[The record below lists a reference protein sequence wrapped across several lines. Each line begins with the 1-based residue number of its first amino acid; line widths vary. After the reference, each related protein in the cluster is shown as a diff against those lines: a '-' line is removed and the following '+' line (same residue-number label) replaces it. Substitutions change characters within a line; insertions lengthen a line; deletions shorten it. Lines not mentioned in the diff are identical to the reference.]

1 MAYLMRWS
9 PEQGP
14 VQMSA
19 LREMLQR
26 EGKATAWWSDV
37 PGTKTGEQARH
48 WPETRWVVS
57 GYLRVRVGAETYDLG
72 PGDRLDLPPD
82 TPHTTEVIGL
92 GTAIHLVGT
101 RDAKLV
107 SLTA

>member
-1 MAYLMRWS
+1 MATLQRWS
-9 PEQGP
+9 AEQGP
-14 VQMSA
+14 VRMSE
-19 LREMLQR
+19 LRDMLQR
-26 EGKATAWWSDV
+26 EGKHTAWWSDV
-37 PGTKTGEQARH
+37 PGTKSGEQARH

-57 GYLRVRVGAETYDLG
+57 GYLRVRVGAETFDLG
-72 PGDRLDLPPD
+72 PGDRLDLPAD

-107 SLTA
+107 SLSA